1 MNGQKPVEKE
11 NRGRTG
17 GDGDDDDGEE
27 REREIG
33 DTLVRGVGL
42 SFSLVPPVEEGK
54 RLEKQLE
61 RQRIIHRQTTVL
73 FVRAFD

>member
-17 GDGDDDDGEE
+17 GDGDDDDDGEE
-27 REREIG
+27 RENG

-42 SFSLVPPVEEGK
+42 SFSGAASRRGK
-54 RLEKQLE
+54 K
-61 RQRIIHRQTTVL
+61 
-73 FVRAFD
+73 VREAAGETEDNT